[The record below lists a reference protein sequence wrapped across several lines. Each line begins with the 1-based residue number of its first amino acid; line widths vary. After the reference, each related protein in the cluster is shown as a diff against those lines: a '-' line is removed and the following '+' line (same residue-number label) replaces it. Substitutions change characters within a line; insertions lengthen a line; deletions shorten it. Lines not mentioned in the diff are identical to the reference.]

1 MRLERL
7 ALGSLFSLTKK
18 EVYKNIESIFVDRY
32 KNAKTELKYNNLYE
46 LLICVILSA
55 QCTDKRVNIIT
66 PSLFKKYPDI
76 QSLSNASLDDVKGLI
91 STCSFFN
98 NKAKNIINLAK
109 TVISEFDGKIPL
121 DRDKLKSLSGVG
133 QKTANVVLLEYNNE
147 NLMAVDTHVFRV
159 SHRLGLSKAK
169 NVEETEKDL
178 NKIFKQNRHILHQGF
193 VLFGRYICKAL
204 NPQCFDC
211 FVDDFC
217 ISKDRLKK

>member
-98 NKAKNIINLAK
+98 NKAKNIINLA
-109 TVISEFDGKIPL
+109 IG
-121 DRDKLKSLSGVG
+121 
-133 QKTANVVLLEYNNE
+133 
-147 NLMAVDTHVFRV
+147 H
-159 SHRLGLSKAK
+159 
-169 NVEETEKDL
+169 
-178 NKIFKQNRHILHQGF
+178 
-193 VLFGRYICKAL
+193 
-204 NPQCFDC
+204 
-211 FVDDFC
+211 
-217 ISKDRLKK
+217 